1 MTQTQ
6 PDPVHRPDPEPM
18 PKRKRSLLLG
28 SVVVLAGI
36 ASFAIAAL
44 LVTIFQHQQ
53 ESALTWSKVV
63 ELDETTFDPAVWGQN
78 FPSQYQAYLR
88 TAEFTQ
94 SAHGG
99 VLVPHSAAG
108 DPRTEVPSSK
118 LEEDPRLVRMWDG
131 YPFSVDYRHARGH
144 AFMTI
149 DQQFTL
155 RNTEFNQPGTCL
167 NCHAS
172 TLGIMNKLG
181 NGDQQAGFE
190 AMGTV
195 PLKELI
201 NDAEHP
207 VACIDCHD
215 PATMALRISRPAFK
229 AGIAELKA
237 SEGIEN
243 YDVNRDATR
252 QEMRSYVCAQCH
264 VEYYFAGENKVLTF
278 PWDNGLDVD
287 SIFEY
292 YKEIGHVDWTHAGT
306 GAKVLKAQH
315 PEFEIWSNGVHA
327 ANGVSCT
334 DCHMNYVRE
343 GAAKVTNHHVTTP
356 MADVN
361 ASCGTCHTTG
371 DGVLEAR
378 VTTIQDRFIES
389 RDRALDGLVAL
400 IDDLTA
406 AQDNGTPEAS
416 LELAREYQNKA
427 SFYIDIVYSEN
438 SYGFH
443 APDYTQ
449 RILSQALDAARK
461 GQLALQGATA
471 EQLEPSEVTQRN
483 LERSLRAGGNHS
495 GG

>member
-1 MTQTQ
+1 MTQNE
-6 PDPVHRPDPEPM
+6 PDPQVEPSM
-18 PKRKRSLLLG
+18 KPQRKRTFLLG
-28 SVVVLAGI
+28 AVLVLA
-36 ASFAIAAL
+36 ATATFAIAAL

-63 ELDETTFDPAVWGQN
+63 ELDETTMDPSIWGQN
-78 FPSQYQAYLR
+78 FPSQYQAFLR

-94 SAHGG
+94 GAHGG
-99 VLVPHSAAG
+99 VMVPHSVAG
-108 DPRTEVPSSK
+108 DPRTEVTSSK

-144 AFMTI
+144 AFMTV

-201 NDAEHP
+201 DDAEHP

-215 PATMALRISRPAFK
+215 PKTMALRITRPAFK
-229 AGIAELKA
+229 TGIATLKA
-237 SEGIEN
+237 AEGIAN

-264 VEYYFAGENKVLTF
+264 VEYYFRGDDKVLTF
-278 PWDNGLDVD
+278 PWNNGLDVD
-287 SIFEY
+287 QIFDRY
-292 YKEIGHVDWTHAGT
+292 VEIGHVDWTHATT

-315 PEFEIWSNGVHA
+315 PEFELWSQGVHA
-327 ANGVSCT
+327 ANGVSCA
-334 DCHMNYVRE
+334 DCHMNYTRE
-343 GAAKVTNHHVTTP
+343 GAAKITNHHIATP
-356 MADVN
+356 LADVN
-361 ASCGTCHTTG
+361 ASCGTCHNTG

-389 RDRALDGLVAL
+389 RDRAMDALVAL
-400 IDDLTA
+400 IDDLTV
-406 AQDNGTPEAS
+406 AQTNGTAEAS
-416 LELAREYQNKA
+416 LELARAYQNKA
-427 SFYIDIVYSEN
+427 SFYLDMVYSEN

-443 APDYTQ
+443 APDYIQ
-449 RILSQALDAARK
+449 RILSQSLDSARK
-461 GQLALQGATA
+461 GQLALQGATL
-471 EQLEPSEVTQRN
+471 EQLEPSEVTRRN
-483 LERSLRAGGNHS
+483 LEKSLRNGGS
-495 GG
+495 RLGE